1 MFVVMNAS
9 KMLAITY
16 MYKLNSKLNLDNR
29 SSIKIVAEE
38 TNVDGSGHQD
48 QLQIFPM
55 HKETFHH
62 TKQEICVDVP
72 FMYLV
77 NYNNIVLVQK
87 GVRGHLSQ

>member
-9 KMLAITY
+9 KMLTVTY

-38 TNVDGSGHQD
+38 TNVDGGGHQD

-62 TKQEICVDVP
+62 TKQEICVEVP
-72 FMYLV
+72 LVYLI